1 MMNVVFTGP
10 AFDSE
15 GKSVL
20 RADLTYACIV
30 KGNLTVQDGIQADTN
45 ALVASRTDTVK
56 AMNAAKRGIA
66 VLDLPGVHRQLP
78 ARRGDQEGR
87 QAEQVHRPDRPRPV
101 GARLHRRQAAR
112 ADGRPLIIARWLHD
126 AGAGNPKLIATRP
139 LRLHTSLCV

>member
-66 VLDLPGVHRQLP
+66 VLTYQEFIANFLRGVEIKKGGKPNKYTDQIDLDLLV
-78 ARRGDQEGR
+78 
-87 QAEQVHRPDRPRPV
+87 PDFT
-101 GARLHRRQAAR
+101 
-112 ADGRPLIIARWLHD
+112 DGSLLE
-126 AGAGNPKLIATRP
+126 KLDV
-139 LRLHTSLCV
+139 L

>member
-20 RADLTYACIV
+20 RADLSYACIV

-66 VLDLPGVHRQLP
+66 VLTYPEFIPTSCAAWRSRRAASRTSTPTQIDLDLLVPDFTDGKLL
-78 ARRGDQEGR
+78 
-87 QAEQVHRPDRPRPV
+87 EQMDV
-101 GARLHRRQAAR
+101 L
-112 ADGRPLIIARWLHD
+112 
-126 AGAGNPKLIATRP
+126 
-139 LRLHTSLCV
+139 